1 VLFVDLN
8 NEESTTQAFYD
19 GKAACG
25 ISDALRPGNHADAKV
40 KENLFAATAA
50 DGASG
55 QLVKYEPGRIAHLM
69 PKIKESDYDYIIFDL
84 PPVSQT
90 SATARLA
97 GYMDI
102 TLLVVE
108 SERTGQQPAAK
119 ASALMR
125 DARANVAAV
134 LNKYRRHVPQALSQ
148 DL

>member
-1 VLFVDLN
+1 M
-8 NEESTTQAFYD
+8 E
-19 GKAACG
+19 
-25 ISDALRPGNHADAKV
+25 
-40 KENLFAATAA
+40 ENLYAVT
-50 DGASG
+50 GAESVPG
-55 QLVKYEPGRIAHLM
+55 QMVKYEPGRIAHLM

-102 TLLVVE
+102 TLLVLE

-125 DARANVAAV
+125 DARANIAAV